1 MTNTD
6 KKVILIVEDEFTLKS
21 ILRDKLVSS
30 GFTCLSAKDGVE
42 GLTMAIKSH
51 PDLIL
56 LDIIMPRMNG
66 VEMLKKLREDKWGK
80 NAVVLLLTNDT
91 DPQNMSE
98 TLKINAADYLIKSDW
113 GLEDIVNKIKIIL
126 GM

>member
-1 MTNTD
+1 MINTE
-6 KKVILIVEDEFTLKS
+6 KKVILIVEDEITLKN
-21 ILRDKLVSS
+21 ILRDKLVND
-30 GFTCLSAKDGVE
+30 GFACLLAKDGLE
-42 GLTMAIKSH
+42 GLNMAVKSH

-66 VEMLKKLREDKWGK
+66 VEMLRKLREDKWGK
-80 NAVVLLLTNDT
+80 NALVLLLTNDS
-91 DPQNMSE
+91 DPQKMSE
-98 TLKINAADYLIKSDW
+98 TLKINATDYLIKADW